1 MVFATFYMSHKM
13 VCDIFLSQCTS
24 NLIEAHPMPRVT
36 PSQELDK
43 LVELIGS
50 APDSVGIETI

>member
-1 MVFATFYMSHKM
+1 MSHKM